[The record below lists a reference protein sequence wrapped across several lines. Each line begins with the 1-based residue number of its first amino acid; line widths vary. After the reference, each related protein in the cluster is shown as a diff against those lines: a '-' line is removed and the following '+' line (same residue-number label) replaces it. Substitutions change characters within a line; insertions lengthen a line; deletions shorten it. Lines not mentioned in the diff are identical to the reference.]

1 MKYLTLF
8 LSFSILLSSCSAQLG
23 NILSDLG
30 SATEL
35 SNAEVASGLKE
46 ALSIGTTKGSEAL
59 NKRDAFYMSAY
70 KILLPDDAKKVADK
84 LRIIPGFDKLEE
96 NMVKKINHAAED
108 AAIKAKPIFLNAIK
122 QLTFADVWNILTGAD
137 NAATSFLQRTT
148 TQALFNE
155 FHPVITNA
163 LNQQGA
169 LDLWSSAVTKYNAIP
184 LVKKA
189 NPDVASHVTN
199 KALEGLFKKIA
210 NEELDIRHNF
220 AARTTDLLKKV
231 FAKQDKK

>member
-46 ALSIGTTKGSEAL
+46 ALSIGT
-59 NKRDAFYMSAY
+59 
-70 KILLPDDAKKVADK
+70 
-84 LRIIPGFDKLEE
+84 
-96 NMVKKINHAAED
+96 MVKKINHAAED

-210 NEELDIRHNF
+210 DEELDIRHNF

>member
-1 MKYLTLF
+1 MKK
-8 LSFSILLSSCSAQLG
+8 LSFFVGILILLSSCNAQLG
-23 NILSDLG
+23 NILSEIG
-30 SATEL
+30 GGEL
-35 SNAEVASGLKE
+35 TNAEVASGLKE
-46 ALSIGTTKGSEAL
+46 ALSKGTTNGSEAL
-59 NKRDAFYMSAY
+59 SKRDAFYTSAY
-70 KILLPDDAKKVADK
+70 KILLPDDAKKVCDK

-96 NMVKKINHAAED
+96 NMVKKVNHAAED

-122 QLTFADVWNILTGAD
+122 QLTFTDVWNILTGAD

-148 TQALFNE
+148 TEPLFNE
-155 FHPVITNA
+155 FKPVITNA

-189 NPDVASHVTN
+189 NPDVAAHVTN

-210 NEELDIRHNF
+210 EEELDIRHNL
-220 AARTTDLLKKV
+220 ASRTTDLLKKV
-231 FAKQDKK
+231 FARQDKK